1 MLSIFNKEHLKQHLR
16 LIKKLSNTEAE
27 LKKHVAYKRKRAL
40 SRPAC
45 YSVLALIQA
54 APYTGFYIFTFAAVN
69 NR

>member
-45 YSVLALIQA
+45 YSVLALI
-54 APYTGFYIFTFAAVN
+54 
-69 NR
+69 